1 MENLVT
7 KPLEKQVKS
16 IKDVEKVTSN
26 SLQDFS
32 NIIIEFDTNVDVEVA
47 KQRVKDAVDKAKPDL
62 PTDLPDDPEVID
74 IDISQIPIMN
84 INLSGDY
91 DLIRLKEYAEDMRS
105 EEHTSELQSLMR
117 ISYAV
122 FCLKKKTKRKTN

>member
-47 KQRVKDAVDKAKPDL
+47 KQRVKDAVDKAKQDL
-62 PTDLPDDPEVID
+62 PTHLPDDPERIY
-74 IDISQIPIMN
+74 IDISQHPIMN
-84 INLSGDY
+84 KNLSGDFN
-91 DLIRLKEYAEDMRS
+91 LIRLKESAEAHKD
-105 EEHTSELQSLMR
+105 SLR
-117 ISYAV
+117 GIS
-122 FCLKKKTKRKTN
+122 